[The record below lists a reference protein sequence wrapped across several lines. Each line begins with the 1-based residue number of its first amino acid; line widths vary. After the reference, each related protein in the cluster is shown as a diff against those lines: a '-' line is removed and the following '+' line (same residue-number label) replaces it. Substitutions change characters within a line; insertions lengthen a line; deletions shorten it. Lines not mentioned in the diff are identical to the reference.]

1 MKTHQSVGIQNS
13 LSTVGAGTLLLNDV
27 RAVGCGLAA
36 QPKAVSGS
44 GHAEKV
50 DGRGGAEGHDLEGTI
65 VTCRGSGQ
73 AVGSD
78 EERANRGDGRELHDG
93 CSGAGEDI
101 GTWSFKA
108 VERIDD
114 VVMRMRIE
122 RFGLGDA
129 VFIL

>member
-13 LSTVGAGTLLLNDV
+13 LSAVGAGTLLLNDV

-36 QPKAVSGS
+36 QPKAVLRS
-44 GHAEKV
+44 GHAEEV

-65 VTCRGSGQ
+65 VTGRGSGQ

-93 CSGAGEDI
+93 CSGVGEDFGI
-101 GTWSFKA
+101 WSFKT
-108 VERIDD
+108 VERVDD
-114 VVMRMRIE
+114 VVMRMRIK
-122 RFGLGDA
+122 RFGWGDA

>member
-1 MKTHQSVGIQNS
+1 LSAVG
-13 LSTVGAGTLLLNDV
+13 TGTLLLNDV

-36 QPKAVSGS
+36 QPKAVLRS
-44 GHAEKV
+44 GHAEEV

-65 VTCRGSGQ
+65 VTGRGSGQ

-78 EERANRGDGRELHDG
+78 EERANGGDGRELHDG
-93 CSGAGEDI
+93 CSGVGEDFGI
-101 GTWSFKA
+101 WSFKDVLWLT

-122 RFGLGDA
+122 RFGWGDA